1 MTATMTDNDLPEDTR
16 PPCSKPR
23 ELTDIEIVAEKASRV
38 AHIRSQLAKA
48 IRRQAKGEDVSQEIT
63 AWLRAEDFETA
74 VDVNVVSKE
83 TH

>member
-1 MTATMTDNDLPEDTR
+1 MNAADNMTDLPEDNR

-23 ELTDIEIVAEKASRV
+23 ELTDIEIVAEKASRM

-48 IRRQAKGEDVSQEIT
+48 IRRGAKGEDVAVEIA
-63 AWLRAEDFETA
+63 AWLRAEDIELTND
-74 VDVNVVSKE
+74 DVTKEE